1 MTFAFARRAATCLLA
16 AFLLA
21 GTARAGE
28 PDEEAQTF
36 LYNDVRR
43 KLEEHQVRIRELERL
58 LKDQE
63 RLLRALQQQLA
74 EQRTHSAS
82 GPRSASA
89 SGPLE
94 RGVTA
99 QEEVNRTSGEV
110 NAPAKS
116 LVPVR
121 SDVQK
126 PAENQQGQEKV
137 SPLTAGW
144 TGSHP
149 YIRSAD
155 GDFTMQFGGRVQF
168 DWRGYTGTATPPSSF
183 VLRRARFEAQG
194 QLFKHY
200 EYKVQG
206 DFADTG
212 AMLRDG
218 YLNINY
224 NKAFQVQ
231 FGQFK
236 APFSQ
241 EALQSSKYI
250 DFVERSSV
258 NNLAPGRIPGL
269 MFHGDL
275 GGGVFQ
281 YYAGAFNGLGE
292 LRTNTSSTPE
302 SYLRLRFT
310 PFRSRGPAVMKNFS
324 LGGAVSQGRN
334 EDVGSFRGHTAS
346 RSITFFDRVAVNG
359 KVQRSN
365 GEFWWNH
372 RNFSLRGE
380 YVQTNQHRQNLGAGG
395 ISLPGV
401 NSPGVIGKG
410 YLVQATYLL
419 TGEKKTAR
427 GITPNSA
434 FLGSKGGLGAWE
446 LAFRYENLQMHDAFN
461 PNRHEAYTFG
471 LNWWLTKFV
480 RYQSNF
486 ILERFKDPFR
496 TTSPGDRDSFSY
508 LSRVQVIF

>member
-1 MTFAFARRAATCLLA
+1 MTIAFARRAATCLLA

-28 PDEEAQTF
+28 PDSEAQTF
-36 LYNDVRR
+36 PYNDVRR

-58 LKDQE
+58 LKEQE

-89 SGPLE
+89 SEPLGH
-94 RGVTA
+94 GVTA

-116 LVPVR
+116 LAPVR

-126 PAENQQGQEKV
+126 PAEAQHEQEKA

-155 GDFTMQFGGRVQF
+155 GDFTMQFGGRMQF
-168 DWRGYTGTATPPSSF
+168 DWRSHTGEVTPAGTF
-183 VLRRARFEAQG
+183 LIRRAWLEAEG

-200 EYKVQG
+200 EYKVQA
-206 DFADTG
+206 DFAEVGTTL
-212 AMLRDG
+212 LRDG
-218 YLNINY
+218 FLNINY
-224 NKAFQVQ
+224 IKPFQVK

-241 EALQSSKYI
+241 EQSQSSKYM

-258 NNLAPGRIPGL
+258 NNLAPGRSQGL
-269 MFHGDL
+269 MIHGEVTD
-275 GGGVFQ
+275 GVFQ
-281 YYAGAFNGLGE
+281 YDLGAFNGRGVL
-292 LRTNTSSTPE
+292 LRATATTPE
-302 SYLRLRFT
+302 TFLRLRFT
-310 PFRSRGPAVMKNFS
+310 PFKKGGGPIPKNFS
-324 LGGAVSQGRN
+324 FGGAVSQGRN
-334 EDVGSFRGHTAS
+334 RGGLNFGGRTAS
-346 RSITFFDRVAVNG
+346 RSITFFDRVPVNG
-359 KVQRSN
+359 KVQRAN

-380 YVQTNQHRQNLGAGG
+380 YVQTNQFREGLDAGSG
-395 ISLPGV
+395 NLPGV
-401 NSPGVIGKG
+401 VGKG
-410 YLVQATYLL
+410 YLLQASYLL
-419 TGEKKTAR
+419 TGEEKGRR
-427 GITPNSA
+427 GIGPRSA
-434 FLGSKGGLGAWE
+434 FLGDKGGLGAWE

-486 ILERFKDPFR
+486 ILERFKDPSR
-496 TTSPGDRDSFSY
+496 APTPGKRDHFSF
-508 LSRVQVIF
+508 LSRMQVIF

>member
-1 MTFAFARRAATCLLA
+1 MTMAFARRAATCLLA

-21 GTARAGE
+21 GTVRAEE
-28 PDEEAQTF
+28 PEAAAQTF
-36 LYNDVRR
+36 PYNDVRR
-43 KLEEHQVRIRELERL
+43 KLEEHQARILQLERL
-58 LKDQE
+58 LKEQE

-89 SGPLE
+89 SEPLGH
-94 RGVTA
+94 GVTA
-99 QEEVNRTSGEV
+99 QEEVNRTSGEL
-110 NAPAKS
+110 NALAES

-126 PAENQQGQEKV
+126 PAETQRKQEKA
-137 SPLTAGW
+137 SLLAAGW

-149 YIRSAD
+149 YIRNAD
-155 GDFTMQFGGRVQF
+155 DTFYMQFGGRMQF
-168 DWRGYTGTATPPSSF
+168 DWRSHTGEVTPAGSF
-183 VLRRARFEAQG
+183 FVRRARLEAEG
-194 QLFKHY
+194 QLFKNF
-200 EYKVQG
+200 EYKVQA

-212 AMLRDG
+212 STLLRDG

-224 NKAFQVQ
+224 VKPFQIQ

-241 EALQSSKYI
+241 EQWQSSKYM

-258 NNLAPGRIPGL
+258 NNLVPGRTPGL
-269 MFHGDL
+269 MIHGEVTD
-275 GGGVFQ
+275 GVFQ
-281 YYAGAFNGLGE
+281 YYLGAFNGRGE
-292 LRTNTSSTPE
+292 LEKATATTPE
-302 SYLRLRFT
+302 TFLRLRFT
-310 PFRSRGPAVMKNFS
+310 PFKKGAVPILKNFS
-324 LGGAVSQGRN
+324 FGGAVSQGRN
-334 EDVGSFRGHTAS
+334 EDGRSFRGRTAS
-346 RSITFFDRVAVNG
+346 RSINFFDRVAVNG
-359 KVQRSN
+359 KIQRFN

-380 YVQTNQHRQNLGAGG
+380 YVQTNQFREGLAAGSG
-395 ISLPGV
+395 NLPGV
-401 NSPGVIGKG
+401 VGKG
-410 YLVQATYLL
+410 YLLQASYLL
-419 TGEKKTAR
+419 TGEEKGRR
-427 GITPNSA
+427 GISPRSA
-434 FLGSKGGLGAWE
+434 FLESKGGLGAWE

-471 LNWWLTKFV
+471 VNWWLTKFV

-486 ILERFKDPFR
+486 VLERFKDTARAP
-496 TTSPGDRDSFSY
+496 TPGTRDHFSY

>member
-28 PDEEAQTF
+28 RDAEAQTF
-36 LYNDVRR
+36 SYNDVRR
-43 KLEEHQVRIRELERL
+43 KLEEHQVRILELERM

-82 GPRSASA
+82 EPRSASA
-89 SGPLE
+89 SEPLE

-99 QEEVNRTSGEV
+99 QEEMNRTSGEV
-110 NAPAKS
+110 NALAQS

-126 PAENQQGQEKV
+126 PAETQHGQEKA

-149 YIRSAD
+149 YIRNAD
-155 GDFTMQFGGRVQF
+155 GTFYMQFGGRMQF
-168 DWRGYTGTATPPSSF
+168 DWRSHTGEVTPPGMF
-183 VLRRARFEAQG
+183 LIRRARLEAEG

-200 EYKVQG
+200 EYKVQA
-206 DFADTG
+206 DFAEVGTTL
-212 AMLRDG
+212 LRDG
-218 YLNINY
+218 FLNINY
-224 NKAFQVQ
+224 IKPFQVK

-241 EALQSSKYI
+241 EQSQSSKYM

-258 NNLAPGRIPGL
+258 NNLAPGRSQGL
-269 MFHGDL
+269 MIHGKVTD
-275 GGGVFQ
+275 GVFQ
-281 YYAGAFNGLGE
+281 YYLGAFNGRGE
-292 LRTNTSSTPE
+292 LLRATNATPE
-302 SYLRLRFT
+302 TFLRLRFT
-310 PFRSRGPAVMKNFS
+310 PFKKGGVTILKNFS
-324 LGGAVSQGRN
+324 FGGAVSQGRN
-334 EDVGSFRGHTAS
+334 EGVGSFRGRTAS

-380 YVQTNQHRQNLGAGG
+380 YVQTNQFREGLDAGSG
-395 ISLPGV
+395 NLPGV
-401 NSPGVIGKG
+401 VGKG
-410 YLVQATYLL
+410 YLLQASYLL
-419 TGEKKTAR
+419 TGEGKRRR
-427 GITPNSA
+427 GISPRSA
-434 FLGSKGGLGAWE
+434 FLGDKGGLGAWE

-486 ILERFKDPFR
+486 VLERFRDPGR
-496 TTSPGDRDSFSY
+496 APTSGKRDHFSF
-508 LSRVQVIF
+508 LSRMQVIF